1 MLKTLAA
8 AAVLGLAATTTAAVA
23 QPATKPEPLM
33 TDWALE
39 DVRALIAERGETVS
53 DSGVENGQL
62 FIAGRTAAGMNFV
75 AYGVGCAG
83 APVRCKGLNLTTGY
97 RLGSGAEVD
106 QALKQ
111 INLVA
116 VGARNGGDSALDLNR
131 YVLFDG
137 GISRP
142 NLKANIDVF
151 FRLTGQVWKSA
162 QGQ

>member
-1 MLKTLAA
+1 MLKILAA
-8 AAVLGLAATTTAAVA
+8 ATAFGLVATTTAVA
-23 QPATKPEPLM
+23 QPASKPEPLM

-39 DVRALIAERGETVS
+39 DVRALIVERGETVS

-62 FIAGRTAAGMNFV
+62 FVAGRTAAGMNFV

-83 APVRCKGLNLTTGY
+83 TPVRCKGLNLTTGY
-97 RLGSGAEVD
+97 RLSNSAEVD

-116 VGARNGGDSALDLNR
+116 VGSRNGGDSALDLNR

-137 GISRP
+137 GIARA